1 MNERELKPLVGIPCC
16 LRQIN
21 IYDYHVVGEKYV
33 RAIVRAAGA
42 IPVLIPAMDDALELH
57 EILQHL
63 DGVFFTG
70 SPSNVA
76 PHHYGGP
83 AFREGVM
90 EDARRDA
97 LTLPLIRAA
106 VERGVPSFGV
116 CRGYQEFNVALG
128 GSLHQHVQEVPGM
141 LDHREDETVAR
152 AARYEPC
159 HPVAL
164 AEGGLL
170 AGLLGKDEIEVNSLH
185 NQGVNA
191 LAPPLIAEA
200 TAPDGLVEAFR
211 VADAPGFTLGTQWHP
226 EWEVMDDPDSVK
238 IFAAFGDAVRE
249 HAAKRRREG
258 RPSRT
263 RPLVGTTCDVTE
275 IGIHPFEAVAEVFL
289 TAVHDAADCLP
300 VGIPSLPGE
309 LDYDGLLEHLDGI
322 FLSGG
327 ASMVNPAHY
336 GEEPFEDEMILDPVH
351 DDAILPLIRDAVAR
365 SVPVFGVCRGI
376 QELNVAYGGSLI
388 QEIANVDRLENHHP
402 NFGKPLD
409 ERFAPAHKLIIEPD
423 SLLAELSGET
433 ETVVNSAH
441 RQGVRGVGD
450 GLVVEARSAD
460 GMVEALRVADS
471 ATFAYGAQWHPE
483 YKWRQSACARGLFSA
498 FGKAARERAAK
509 REGSA
514 TREA

>member
-1 MNERELKPLVGIPCC
+1 MSARELKPLVGIPCC
-16 LRQIN
+16 LRRIN
-21 IYDYHVVGEKYV
+21 IYDYHVVGEKYA

-42 IPVLIPAMDDALELH
+42 IPVLIPAMDDTLERH

-83 AFREGVM
+83 PFREGVM

-97 LTLPLIRAA
+97 MTLPLIREA
-106 VERGVPSFGV
+106 VERGVPSFGI
-116 CRGYQEFNVALG
+116 CRGYQEINVALG

-141 LDHREDETVAR
+141 LDHREDETLER

-159 HPVAL
+159 HRVAL

-170 AGLLGKDEIEVNSLH
+170 AGLLGRDEIAVNSLH

-191 LAPPLIAEA
+191 LAPPLVAEA
-200 TAPDGLVEAFR
+200 TAPDGLIEAFR
-211 VADAPGFTLGTQWHP
+211 VADAPGFTLGIQWHP
-226 EWEVMDDPDSVK
+226 EWEVMDNPDSVK

-249 HAAKRRREG
+249 HACRRRREG
-258 RPSRT
+258 ARPRT
-263 RPLVGTTCDVTE
+263 RPLVGATCDVTE

-289 TAVHDAADCLP
+289 SAVHDAADCLP

-309 LDYDGLLEHLDGI
+309 LDYDGLLEHLDGL
-322 FLSGG
+322 FLCGG
-327 ASMVNPAHY
+327 ASMVHPKHY
-336 GEEPFEDEMILDPVH
+336 GEAPFEAEMILDPRH
-351 DDAILPLIRDAVAR
+351 DDAILPLIRDAVAG

-376 QELNVAYGGSLI
+376 QELNVAYGGSLT
-388 QEIANVDRLENHHP
+388 QEIANADGLDNHHP

-409 ERFAPAHKLIIEPD
+409 ERFQPAHALIIEPD

-433 ETVVNSAH
+433 ETRVNSAH
-441 RQGVRGVGD
+441 RQGVREVGA
-450 GLVVEARSAD
+450 GLVVEARAPD
-460 GMVEALRVADS
+460 GMVEALRVAQA

-498 FGKAARERAAK
+498 FGEAARKRAAK
-509 REGSA
+509 REAGA
-514 TREA
+514 TRAA

>member
-1 MNERELKPLVGIPCC
+1 MSERELKPLVGIPCC

-263 RPLVGTTCDVTE
+263 RPLVGTTCDVTD